1 MTIYSKERAIK
12 DYSAELAGYRNDKA
26 SGTKM
31 VSASGAG
38 EKLAAG
44 RKEVPIDEVIKDW
57 ADGLAKLE
65 LLPPKA
71 DAEDFNY

>member
-1 MTIYSKERAIK
+1 MAVYRKERAIK
-12 DYSAELAGYRNDKA
+12 DYTAELAGFRNVKA

-31 VSASGAG
+31 VSATGAG

-44 RKEVPIDEVIKDW
+44 REEVPIDEVIKDW
-57 ADGLAKLE
+57 ADGLAKLM